1 MEIVLG
7 FIIAVAIGI
16 TGVGAGVV
24 TAPVLILFFHVSPA
38 HAVGTA
44 LAFSVAVKI
53 LVVPMQIYRKQVDYR
68 VLAYMLAGGLPG
80 VLAGSYIL
88 AKLNTKGASGIL
100 YSALGATVVIMA
112 AANLYRLWLKPTRKV
127 ERDWSRWLPAIALP
141 IGAEVGFSSAGA
153 GAIGSLALLWL
164 TPLSAARVVGTDLF
178 FGLCLS
184 LVGSGFQLS
193 AGNYDLAILT
203 QLVIGGVF
211 GAFAGTYVAAITPQ
225 RAFRIVLSVWLI
237 TLGIQLCWSGVS
249 QLQPSSA
256 PKTAVGSTRVAGAPT
271 SVPIAAK

>member
-24 TAPVLILFFHVSPA
+24 TAPVLILFMHVTPA

-53 LVVPMQIYRKQVDYR
+53 LVVPMQIYRKQVDYK
-68 VLAYMLAGGLPG
+68 VLGYMLAGGLPG

-88 AKLNTKGASGIL
+88 AKLNTKGSQGIL
-100 YSALGATVVIMA
+100 YAALGATVIIMA
-112 AANLYRLWLKPTRKV
+112 SANLYRLWVQPDRKV
-127 ERDWSRWLPAIALP
+127 TRDWSRWLPAIALP

-184 LVGSGFQLS
+184 MIGSGFQLS

-203 QLVIGGVF
+203 KLVIGGVF
-211 GAFAGTYVAAITPQ
+211 GAFAGTYVAAVTPQ

-237 TLGIQLCWSGVS
+237 TLGFQLCWSGVS
-249 QLQPSSA
+249 HL
-256 PKTAVGSTRVAGAPT
+256 
-271 SVPIAAK
+271 

>member
-1 MEIVLG
+1 VEIVLG
-7 FIIAVAIGI
+7 FIIAVAIGV
-16 TGVGAGVV
+16 TGVGAGVI
-24 TAPVLILFFHVSPA
+24 TAPVLILFMHVTPA

-44 LAFSVAVKI
+44 LAFSVAVKV
-53 LVVPMQIYRKQVDYR
+53 LVVPMQIYRKQVDYKI
-68 VLAYMLAGGLPG
+68 LGYLLAGGIPG
-80 VLAGSYIL
+80 VLTGSYIL
-88 AKLNTKGASGIL
+88 AKLNTKGSEGVL

-112 AANLYRLWLKPTRKV
+112 AANLYRLWLHPERGV
-127 ERDWSRWLPAIALP
+127 SRDWSRWLPAIALP

-184 LVGSGFQLS
+184 LIGTGFQVS

-203 QLVIGGVF
+203 KLVIGGVF

-225 RAFRIVLSVWLI
+225 RAFRIVLSIWLI
-237 TLGIQLCWSGVS
+237 TLGVQLCWSGVR
-249 QLQPSSA
+249 QL
-256 PKTAVGSTRVAGAPT
+256 
-271 SVPIAAK
+271 

>member
-1 MEIVLG
+1 VEIVLG
-7 FIIAVAIGI
+7 FIIAIAIGV
-16 TGVGAGVV
+16 TGVGAGVI
-24 TAPVLILFFHVSPA
+24 TAPVLILFMHVTPA

-68 VLAYMLAGGLPG
+68 VLGYLLAGGVPG
-80 VLAGSYIL
+80 VLTGSYIL
-88 AKLNTKGASGIL
+88 AKLNTKGSEGFL
-100 YSALGATVVIMA
+100 YAALGSTIVLMA
-112 AANLYRLWLKPTRKV
+112 GLNLYRLWLHPARNAS
-127 ERDWSRWLPAIALP
+127 RDWSRWLPAIALP

-153 GAIGSLALLWL
+153 GAVGSLALLWL

-184 LVGSGFQLS
+184 LIGSGFQLS

-203 QLVIGGVF
+203 KLIIGGVF
-211 GAFAGTYVAAITPQ
+211 GAFAGTYLAAITPQ

-237 TLGIQLCWSGVS
+237 TLGIQLCWNGVRH
-249 QLQPSSA
+249 L
-256 PKTAVGSTRVAGAPT
+256 
-271 SVPIAAK
+271 

>member
-7 FIIAVAIGI
+7 FIIAVAIGV
-16 TGVGAGVV
+16 TGVGAGVI
-24 TAPVLILFFHVSPA
+24 TAPVLILFMHVTPA
-38 HAVGTA
+38 QAVGTA

-53 LVVPMQIYRKQVDYR
+53 LVVPMQMYRKQVDYR
-68 VLAYMLAGGLPG
+68 VLGYMLAGGVPG
-80 VLAGSYIL
+80 VLAGSYVL
-88 AKLNTKGASGIL
+88 AKLNTKGSQGVL
-100 YSALGATVVIMA
+100 YAALGATVVIMA
-112 AANLYRLWLKPTRKV
+112 GANLYRIWIRPVRTTS
-127 ERDWSRWLPAIALP
+127 RDWTRWLPAIALP

-184 LVGSGFQLS
+184 LIGSGFQLS

-203 QLVIGGVF
+203 QLIIGGVF

-237 TLGIQLCWSGVS
+237 TLGIQLCWSGVR
-249 QLQPSSA
+249 QL
-256 PKTAVGSTRVAGAPT
+256 
-271 SVPIAAK
+271 